1 MKRHPVPAWIRSQN
15 QYDKVHTRA
24 GRHCANPGTMA
35 GHYGALYWAL
45 AAFFTSDGAPSNS
58 PATEASAARGWE
70 CEVTGGGCRPFRPMH
85 TRLYRAALKVARLE
99 YREAVKIERKRAKK
113 AAA

>member
-15 QYDKVHTRA
+15 RYDNVHTIA
-24 GRHCANPGTMA
+24 ARHCANSGTMR
-35 GHYGALYWAL
+35 GHYGAMYWAL
-45 AAFFTSDGAPSNS
+45 AAYFTSEGIPSNS

-70 CEVTGGGCRPFRPMH
+70 CEVTGGYRPFRPMH
-85 TRLYRAALKVARLE
+85 ARLYRDALKVARIE
-99 YREAVKIERKRAKK
+99 YRAAVKIERKRAKK